1 MIRPI
6 HLALLGIVMATA
18 SPTLAMASTMS
29 LSVNPST
36 LQMHAG
42 EARQVTV
49 TNIGGAATN
58 LRATVGDYDMTP
70 AGTVILNPRT
80 APPASAARWVTITP
94 STLALAP
101 GQSAVLDVQ
110 STAPTTAP
118 PGDHEALIL
127 LSGSPVRP
135 NGGTVQVDV
144 RLGIGTL
151 INVPGD
157 LHRHLVLTRMR
168 ERGHGATRSLQIGLT
183 NLGNVNEV
191 IGRGQAK
198 VTFRQG
204 RRVFTRVLPGR
215 RSILPGGRAT
225 VTIRC
230 PGTLMHSARAVLTIR
245 PSAPSMLS
253 TASLPSVL
261 RRTVVIHP

>member
-6 HLALLGIVMATA
+6 HRALLGIVVVTA
-18 SPTLAMASTMS
+18 SPTLAFASTIS

-36 LQMHAG
+36 LQMRAG

-49 TNIGGAATN
+49 TNIGGAAAN
-58 LRATVGDYDMTP
+58 LRATVGDYGMTP
-70 AGTVILNPRT
+70 GGTVILNPRT
-80 APPASAARWVTITP
+80 APPASAARWVTVTP
-94 STLALAP
+94 STLALVP

-110 STAPTTAP
+110 STAPSTAR

-135 NGGTVQVDV
+135 GRGTVQVDV
-144 RLGIGTL
+144 RLGIGML

-157 LHRHLVLTRMR
+157 LRRDLVLTRVR
-168 ERGHGATRSLQIGLT
+168 ERGHGATRTLQIGLT
-183 NLGNVNEV
+183 NRGNVNEV

-215 RSILPGGRAT
+215 RTILPGARAT

-230 PGTLMHSARAVLTIR
+230 PGTLVRSTRAVLSIR
-245 PSAPSMLS
+245 PSAPSVLS
-253 TASLPSVL
+253 TASLPPVL